1 MTAGNQWDQLPERF
15 ALTSAYHEVAAVIGY
30 DAAVAFG
37 LAVWNEKRAPSRA
50 GKIYERGEVYI
61 PTRIGDGI
69 GSELVRLA
77 GPENAAKLVEKMGG
91 SALTFTNIVSTSIK
105 RRNLEITRQVSTG
118 VPVAVV
124 AAAFNLSPR
133 RVRGIAQKG
142 AKNVNQ

>member
-1 MTAGNQWDQLPERF
+1 MTAGNQWDQFPERF
-15 ALTSAYHEVAAVIGY
+15 ALNSAYHEVAAVIGY

-50 GKIYERGEVYI
+50 GKIYERGEIYI
-61 PTRIGDGI
+61 PTRIGGGI

-91 SALTFTNIVSTSIK
+91 AALTFTNIVKTSIK
-105 RRNLEITRQVSTG
+105 RRNLEIIRLISKGERT
-118 VPVAVV
+118 AV
-124 AAAFNLSPR
+124 AASAFGLSERQIR
-133 RVRGIAQKG
+133 RIAQNG

>member
-15 ALTSAYHEVAAVIGY
+15 ALNSAYHEVAAVIGY

-50 GKIYERGEVYI
+50 GKIYERGEIYI
-61 PTRIGDGI
+61 PTRIGGWI

-91 SALTFTNIVSTSIK
+91 SALTFTNIVKTSIK
-105 RRNLEITRQVSTG
+105 RRNLAIARAVSTG
-118 VPVAVV
+118 DRVAVV
-124 AAAFNLSPR
+124 AAAFGLSERQIR
-133 RVRGIAQKG
+133 RIAQNG
-142 AKNVNQ
+142 AESVNQ